1 MSRLLLLFCAGGFL
15 ATVTPTPSTAQ
26 DRIYEENA
34 LRIDESRGTITIVR
48 GVSETVVAK
57 IGVFRAV
64 NVAGIMNPSPK
75 AVEEALVFQ
84 HNYRP
89 GTWLAAVGIATLGA
103 AIGASRINGLNQ
115 AIPTGLTIVSV
126 SLITVGGF
134 KLETAGRAL
143 SKAVW
148 WYNRDLKK

>member
-1 MSRLLLLFCAGGFL
+1 MSRLLLLICAGVFL

-26 DRIYEENA
+26 DRSYEENA

-64 NVAGIMNPSPK
+64 DIAGIMNPSPK

-148 WYNRDLKK
+148 WYNRDLK

>member
-1 MSRLLLLFCAGGFL
+1 MSRLLLLICAGGFL

-26 DRIYEENA
+26 DRSYEENA

-64 NVAGIMNPSPK
+64 DVAGIMNPSPK

-89 GTWLAAVGIATLGA
+89 GTWLASVGIATLGA

-148 WYNRDLKK
+148 WYNRDLK

>member
-1 MSRLLLLFCAGGFL
+1 MSRLLLLICAGVFL

-26 DRIYEENA
+26 DRSYEENA
-34 LRIDESRGTITIVR
+34 LRIDESRGTIRIVR

-64 NVAGIMNPSPK
+64 DVAGIMNPSPK

-134 KLETAGRAL
+134 KLQTAGRAL

-148 WYNRDLKK
+148 WYNRDLK